1 MQIYAVFGSDF
12 DANAHYQA
20 LINLALDPDND
31 YASAF
36 GLRLR
41 TTF

>member
-1 MQIYAVFGSDF
+1 VDMTLS
-12 DANAHYQA
+12 YQA

-31 YASAF
+31 FASAF